1 MNIGDIIPELLGY
14 DAGGRPVRASDFAGK
29 PLVIYFYPKDNTP
42 GCTAEAC
49 SLRDG
54 YGELLAAGYQV
65 VGVSVDSAESHRKF
79 IAKNNL
85 PFPLI
90 SDTDHRLVEEFGV
103 WGEKSMYGRKY
114 MGTFRTTF
122 IIGTDGHIERVIGPK
137 EVKTKVH
144 ASQILG

>member
-1 MNIGDIIPELLGY
+1 M
-14 DAGGRPVRASDFAGK
+14 
-29 PLVIYFYPKDNTP
+29 
-42 GCTAEAC
+42 
-49 SLRDG
+49 
-54 YGELLAAGYQV
+54 
-65 VGVSVDSAESHRKF
+65 SVDSAESHRKF